1 MLSKERIEELIKNP
15 VSRKYL
21 DAGIR
26 IQNEHKVHITGDGY
40 GDQLN
45 QIKGFES
52 ADDHKVR
59 VQLTKPGTVQLCA
72 IILDNL
78 NRWATNQGT
87 VKLTTFKQTKQAE
100 EFQKVLS
107 HVWRGSSMEDFIGTF
122 YKEAIYQEMEGFL
135 LITKPIV
142 VKDMQIREGV
152 EKPYTGES
160 LDPYILFY
168 AAEDVYDFNSI
179 GDDLE
184 YLILDYGDEDGTK
197 FYRIIDDTLDSLV
210 KYVDDKEVVII
221 SQLEHG
227 LDYVPAIQISNITKG
242 LKTDKVKTS
251 PIDHVIPALFR
262 YMQKDSDLIIQTVRH
277 MYPKLASV
285 TTECKMCGGDGK
297 IWQGVGDNSTEIKCA
312 DCNGTGKV
320 IPISRDGV
328 LGMPQ
333 YIDEGKTPYPGSPAS
348 YITPDNASLEVAIQD
363 LKDLAKDIMY
373 SATGD
378 KNMIA
383 ETMNTATENLI
394 NFKGLEDRIAE
405 IISMVES
412 REEFLIKTI
421 AAMHNDF
428 REGFKGVSIRYGR
441 RLVLR
446 GESEIALEIKAA
458 KDSGMPTSH
467 IEALQKELIYSRY
480 KNNPGEL
487 ERQQLLADVEP
498 LNGYDVS
505 EIKDIVQFVSKD
517 DLEIKYNFSRLV
529 DLLENK
535 QPIQLMYVGQDW
547 KKRVNAIYEE
557 LKKLK
562 DEILRVSG
570 TGGQDGGEIIPP
582 PTKE

>member
-1 MLSKERIEELIKNP
+1 MLSQERIEELIKNP
-15 VSRKYL
+15 VSKEYI
-21 DAGIR
+21 DTGIR
-26 IQNEHKVHITGDGY
+26 IQNDHKVHITGDGY
-40 GDQLN
+40 SEELQQL
-45 QIKGFES
+45 KGFES
-52 ADDHKVR
+52 SDDYDIRK
-59 VQLTKPGTVQLCA
+59 QLTKPGTVQLCA

-87 VKLTTFKQTKQAE
+87 VKLTTFKQTKQTE
-100 EFQKVLS
+100 EFNRVLNQ
-107 HVWRGSSMEDFIGTF
+107 VWRGGSMDDFINTF

-135 LITKPIV
+135 LITKPLV
-142 VKDMQIREGV
+142 VNDVQIREGV
-152 EKPYTGES
+152 EKPYDGGS

-168 AAEDVYDFNSI
+168 AAEDVHDFNSV

-184 YLILDYGDEDGTK
+184 YLILDYGDEDGIK
-197 FYRIIDDTLDSLV
+197 YYRIIDDTFDTLV
-210 KYVDDKEVVII
+210 KRDKENVTLI
-221 SQLEHG
+221 SQVAHG
-227 LDYVPAIQISNITKG
+227 VGYTPAIQISNISKD
-242 LKTDKVKTS
+242 LKTDKVRTS

-262 YMQKDSDLIIQTVRH
+262 YMQKDSDLIIQMVRH

-285 TTECKMCGGDGK
+285 TTECKMCKGDGYYYDK
-297 IWQGVGDNSTEIKCA
+297 ETKIKCA

-320 IPISRDGV
+320 MPISRDGI

-348 YITPDNASLEVAIQD
+348 YITPDNSSLEVAIQD

-378 KNMIA
+378 KNVIA
-383 ETMNTATENLI
+383 ESLNTATENLI

-412 REEFLIKTI
+412 REEFLIKTT
-421 AAMHNDF
+421 ALMHNDF
-428 REGFKGVSIRYGR
+428 SKGFEGVSIRYGR

-446 GESEIALEIKAA
+446 GEGEIMTEIQAA
-458 KDSGMPTSH
+458 KDSGMPISH

-480 KNNPGEL
+480 KNNPTEL

-505 EIKDIVQFVSKD
+505 EIKDISQYIDKD

-529 DLLENK
+529 DLLEQK
-535 QPIQLMYVGQDW
+535 GPIQLMGVGQDW
-547 KKRVNAIYEE
+547 KKRVNMIYEE

-562 DEILRVSG
+562 DEVLQVTRGSE
-570 TGGQDGGEIIPP
+570 QDGKPSVQTPP
-582 PTKE
+582 EK